1 MDHSREVLKS
11 HSEIYKV
18 YGVLVQGETQ
28 YLGPCCS
35 NVEQQEITIKRIR
48 ISNCVIGY
56 RFIQGKALVPGAL
69 VNFSNIQPLS
79 HTPPQT
85 YPGRPG

>member
-18 YGVLVQGETQ
+18 YGVLVQRETQ

-35 NVEQQEITIKRIR
+35 NVEQQEIVHYQANKNKQLRYLLDIDLSRGKR
-48 ISNCVIGY
+48 
-56 RFIQGKALVPGAL
+56 
-69 VNFSNIQPLS
+69 
-79 HTPPQT
+79 
-85 YPGRPG
+85 